1 MTSMNI
7 YISFLRG
14 INVGGNN
21 LLPMKSLVALFEQC
35 GASQVATYIQS
46 GNVVFALDE
55 TSSLSALET
64 AVAAHIQTQFGFTP
78 AMLSLSLTELEHAIA
93 HCPYDA
99 EEVDPATMHYGF
111 LAQAPTAPDLEK
123 MHSLRKDSEQFE
135 LSEKVFYLS
144 APEGIGRSKLAASAE
159 RCIGVAMTMRNLKTV
174 MQVREMARG
183 LG

>member
-1 MTSMNI
+1 
-7 YISFLRG
+7 
-14 INVGGNN
+14 
-21 LLPMKSLVALFEQC
+21 MKSLAVLFELC

-55 TSSLSALET
+55 TLRLSSLEA
-64 AVAAHIQTQFGFTP
+64 AVVAQIQSQFGFTP
-78 AMLSLSLTELEHAIA
+78 AMLSLSLAELEHAID

-99 EEVDPATMHYGF
+99 AELDPATLHYGF
-111 LAQAPTAPDLEK
+111 LAQRPDAPDLEK

-135 LSEKVFYLS
+135 LSDRVFYLS

-159 RCIGVAMTMRNLKTV
+159 RCIGVAMTMRNFKTV
-174 MQVREMARG
+174 MQVRDMARG

>member
-1 MTSMNI
+1 MKPN
-7 YISFLRG
+7 ISFLRG

-46 GNVVFALDE
+46 GNVVFALDD
-55 TSSLSALET
+55 ALQLPTLEA
-64 AVAAHIQTQFGFTP
+64 AVAAQVQAQFGFMP
-78 AMLSLSLTELEHAIA
+78 AMLSLSLVDLEHAID
-93 HCPYDA
+93 HCPFDT
-99 EEVDPATMHYGF
+99 ETLDPATMHYGF
-111 LAQAPTAPDLEK
+111 LAQQPTAPDLDK
-123 MHSLRKDSEQFE
+123 MHSLCKDSEQFE